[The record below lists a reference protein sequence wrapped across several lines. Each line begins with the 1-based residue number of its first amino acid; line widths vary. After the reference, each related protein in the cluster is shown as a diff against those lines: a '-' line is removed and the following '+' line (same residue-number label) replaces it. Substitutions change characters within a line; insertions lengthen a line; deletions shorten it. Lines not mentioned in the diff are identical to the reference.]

1 MNPFD
6 LCGRHALVTGS
17 TRGIGS
23 AIATAF
29 ETAGATV
36 VRQGLAVEPGTEE
49 KPTILADL
57 LADGAPEKMVKEA
70 FALQPELDLL
80 VCNAGSFFEKGFF
93 DVTPEVY
100 RKTMTLNV
108 EQNFFVIQHFA
119 AELKKQG
126 RPGAIVLISSTNG
139 FQAEDDSVAYDT
151 SKGALV
157 MLTRAAAMNLAPFG
171 IRVNGVAP
179 GLIRTPLVNWVNHQP
194 EKVRHYEKKIFAGR
208 LGTPDEVADVCVFL
222 CSNASRYVYG
232 QTIVVDGGLTVGQI
246 GQFP

>member
-1 MNPFD
+1 MKPFD
-6 LCGRHALVTGS
+6 LCGRHALITGS

-29 ETAGATV
+29 ESAGAAV
-36 VRQGLAVEPGTEE
+36 LRQGLAPEPGKED
-49 KPTILADL
+49 KKVIIADL
-57 LADGAPEKMVKEA
+57 LADGAPEKLIEDA
-70 FALQPELDLL
+70 FAADPELDLL
-80 VCNAGSFFEKGFF
+80 VCNAGSFFEKDYF
-93 DVTPEVY
+93 DVTPETY

-108 EQNFFVIQHFA
+108 EQNFFVIQKFA
-119 AELKKQG
+119 ARLKEQD

-139 FQAEDDSVAYDT
+139 FQAEENSVAYDT

-157 MLTRAAAMNLAPFG
+157 MLTRAAAMNLAPYG

-179 GLIRTPLVNWVNHQP
+179 GLIRTPLVDWVNHKP
-194 EKVRHYEKKIFAGR
+194 EVVRHYEKKIFAGR
-208 LGTPDEVADVCVFL
+208 LGTPEEVADVCVFL
-222 CSNASRYVYG
+222 CSEASRYIYG

>member
-1 MNPFD
+1 MKPFD

-29 ETAGATV
+29 ENAGAAV
-36 VRQGLAVEPGTEE
+36 LRQGLAPEPGKEE
-49 KPTILADL
+49 KKVILADL
-57 LADGAPEKMVKEA
+57 LAEGAPAKLVGDAFEA
-70 FALQPELDLL
+70 DPDLDLL
-80 VCNAGSFFEKGFF
+80 VCNAGSFFEGAFL
-93 DVTPEVY
+93 DVTPEIY
-100 RKTMTLNV
+100 RKTMALNV
-108 EQNFFVIQHFA
+108 EQNFFVIQAFA
-119 AELKKQG
+119 ARLKELK

-139 FQAEDDSVAYDT
+139 FQAEEDSVAYDT

-157 MLTRAAAMNLAPFG
+157 MLTRAAAMNLAPHG

-179 GLIRTPLVNWVNHQP
+179 GLIRTPLVSWVERDL

-208 LGTPDEVADVCVFL
+208 LGTPEEVADVCVFL
-222 CSNASRYVYG
+222 CSDASRYIYG